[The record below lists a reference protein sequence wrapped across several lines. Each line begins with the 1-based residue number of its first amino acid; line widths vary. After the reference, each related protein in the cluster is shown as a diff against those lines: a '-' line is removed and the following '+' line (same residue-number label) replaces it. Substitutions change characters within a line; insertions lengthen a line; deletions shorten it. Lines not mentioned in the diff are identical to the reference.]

1 MLHKYRFKNFFS
13 FAGETE
19 VSFLLN
25 RQTPVTDLVFES
37 PGGARLS
44 KVVAAIGP
52 NASGKTNVLKP
63 LAFLS
68 WFVTHSFTASFSRMR
83 RTVSL
88 RLNSRTKASTTAIH
102 WLLTRNGWCMSHY
115 ISRLASSSA
124 LFFAVTGLSQIR
136 LMKFG
141 NRSLVSPPGKQLKFA
156 RMRL

>member
-13 FAGETE
+13 FVSETE

-25 RQTPVTDLVFES
+25 HQVPATDLVFES

-68 WFVTHSFTASFSRMR
+68 WFVAHSFTASKPEGEIPIQPHFFSDDKDSEFEIEFENQGQHYRY
-83 RTVSL
+83 SL
-88 RLNSRTKASTTAIH
+88 
-102 WLLTRNGWCMSHY
+102 
-115 ISRLASSSA
+115 
-124 LFFAVTGLSQIR
+124 
-136 LMKFG
+136 
-141 NRSLVSPPGKQLKFA
+141 
-156 RMRL
+156 